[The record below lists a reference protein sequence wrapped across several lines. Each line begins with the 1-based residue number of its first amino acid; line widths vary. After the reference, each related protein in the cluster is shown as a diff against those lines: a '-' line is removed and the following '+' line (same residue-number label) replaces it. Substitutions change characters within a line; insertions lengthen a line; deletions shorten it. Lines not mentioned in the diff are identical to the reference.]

1 MPRPAASSDSTSL
14 KLSLSAPALAM
25 IRRSWA
31 GCNLFRCSL
40 KNSLSRLFTR
50 FLLTAQPT
58 FRLTVTPS
66 LHSSS
71 GPATS
76 STMKCGVFLPRCDRW
91 IRKNSERLRM
101 RRSRGNF
108 LSCSASRAF
117 RRSRDCKSHAPLSP
131 SAFNYPAPAG
141 RCHSGPESMPPPSAD
156 IARLERSFHGGFCSV
171 GSIQSMNRTP
181 STSRGL
187 TGPSTVSQTTRLVPI
202 ADRRHMGVQRDGETL
217 HRVCR
222 KSILPDFSEVL
233 RIFPGSLP

>member
-1 MPRPAASSDSTSL
+1 
-14 KLSLSAPALAM
+14 M

-31 GCNLFRCSL
+31 GCNLVRCTL

-66 LHSSS
+66 RQSSS

-76 STMKCGVFLPRCDRW
+76 ITMKCGVFVPRCYPW
-91 IRKNSERLRM
+91 IRKNSERLR
-101 RRSRGNF
+101 RRLSRGNF

-131 SAFNYPAPAG
+131 SAFNHPAPAG
-141 RCHSGPESMPPPSAD
+141 RCHSGPESMSPPAAD
-156 IARLERSFHGGFCSV
+156 IARLERSLHGGFCSV
-171 GSIQSMNRTP
+171 ASIELTNRTL
-181 STSRGL
+181 STTCGL
-187 TGPSTVSQTTRLVPI
+187 TGPSTVSLSTRAVPLGQS
-202 ADRRHMGVQRDGETL
+202 DHLGVQPDAETL

-222 KSILPDFSEVL
+222 KSILPDFS
-233 RIFPGSLP
+233 